1 MFEGLT
7 IEHNVPLAQFTTFKI
22 GGPAQYFLRA
32 KSVAE
37 VLQALRVANEHNV
50 PVFVLGGGSDILVHD
65 KGFQGLVIKMEIN
78 EIHVDGTYVTAGAGT
93 LINAVI
99 GQAVRA
105 GLGGLEFATGVPASV
120 GGAVWANLGS
130 RGSDI
135 SHVVQTVHCI
145 NQDGTLL
152 TLHAQDCQFGY
163 RESIFK
169 HKPYIILDVI
179 FQLVPGDKDALRK
192 RMVELSKLKKTEQ
205 NVGQDTAGCA
215 FRNPVS
221 DAPEKQ
227 ILTAAQCID
236 QLGLKGFSI
245 GGAQVSNQHANFII
259 NTGGATADDVVQLIS
274 YIKQQVRDTLGIQL
288 MEEVEYVGFTNSF
301 TN

>member
-1 MFEGLT
+1 MFEGLAV
-7 IEHNVPLAQFTTFKI
+7 EHNVVLAPFTTFKI

-32 KSVAE
+32 KTVAE
-37 VLQALRVANEHNV
+37 VLQALRVANEHAI

-65 KGFQGLVIKMEIN
+65 NGFQGLVIKIEIN
-78 EIHVDGTYVTAGAGT
+78 EIHIDGTYVTAGAGA

-105 GLGGLEFATGVPASV
+105 GLGGLEFATGVPATV

-130 RGSDI
+130 RGSDM
-135 SHVVQTVHCI
+135 SQVVQTVHCI
-145 NQDGTLL
+145 DKDGTMV
-152 TLHAQDCQFGY
+152 TLHSRDCQFGY

-205 NVGQDTAGCA
+205 NVGEDTAGCA
-215 FRNPVS
+215 FRNPTS
-221 DAPEKQ
+221 DTAGDTP
-227 ILTAAQCID
+227 TAAQCID

-245 GGAQVSNQHANFII
+245 GGAQVSTQHANFII

-288 MEEVEYVGFTNSF
+288 MEEVEYVGFTNSIAKH
-301 TN
+301 